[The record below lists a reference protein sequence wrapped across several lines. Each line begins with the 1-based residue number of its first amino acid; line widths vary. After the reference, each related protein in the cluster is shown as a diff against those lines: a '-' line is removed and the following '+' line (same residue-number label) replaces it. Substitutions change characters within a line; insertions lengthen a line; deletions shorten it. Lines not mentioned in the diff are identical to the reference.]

1 MGDMRVA
8 TEKAE
13 TFLHHERGM
22 CTALGDALRSAFTHR
37 LQQHTLSTHQWQL
50 QTASLAS
57 VLFAQLCGLST
68 VLSMESNMVHTGICS
83 M

>member
-22 CTALGDALRSAFTHR
+22 CTALGDALRSAFTHC
-37 LQQHTLSTHQWQL
+37 LQQHTFSTHQWRL
-50 QTASLAS
+50 HTASLAF
-57 VLFAQLCGLST
+57 VILAQMPGLSNG
-68 VLSMESNMVHTGICS
+68 SFMQN
-83 M
+83 

>member
-22 CTALGDALRSAFTHR
+22 CTALGDALRSAFTHF
-37 LQQHTLSTHQWQL
+37 LQLHTLSTHDWQL
-50 QTASLAS
+50 HTASLAPCDS
-57 VLFAQLCGLST
+57 CTAVWPAYRFLHAA
-68 VLSMESNMVHTGICS
+68 
-83 M
+83 

>member
-22 CTALGDALRSAFTHR
+22 CTALGDALRSPITYC
-37 LQQHTLSTHQWQL
+37 LQLHALSTHQWQL
-50 QTASLAS
+50 HTSSQAFVLLAPAVWPVYRFLHAEFTWS
-57 VLFAQLCGLST
+57 K
-68 VLSMESNMVHTGICS
+68 
-83 M
+83 